1 MTRSPL
7 TEHVLNQSSG
17 SPQPTGSLPKAK
29 GGLTGTKVFAI
40 VAALFA
46 LLLVYAVYQLHQA
59 DVAMKAQLEQVSNQ
73 LAVTSQR
80 LDESD
85 SQIAQLTAELRVSTE
100 RLGLTQ
106 SELDRTR
113 MIAARIRQEQQQR
126 VQELTQQLD
135 RKAEA
140 EQLAALQQQ
149 TTSSLGALSG
159 DVSTT
164 RQEVASVSQNVTET
178 RQEVS
183 ELKLKLSEHGTLI
196 ARNADELSYLRRKGE
211 RDYFEF
217 DLRKGAYQQVS
228 DLRLKLNKADINKQR
243 CDLEFIADD
252 RKVKKDKVNAN
263 EPIQVLVAG
272 LRTPYEIVINQVQ
285 KDRVVGYVS
294 APKDRGQAPG
304 SPVK

>member
-1 MTRSPL
+1 
-7 TEHVLNQSSG
+7 
-17 SPQPTGSLPKAK
+17 
-29 GGLTGTKVFAI
+29 LTGTKIFAV

-46 LLLVYAVYQLHQA
+46 LLLVYAIYQLHQA
-59 DVAMKAQLEQVSNQ
+59 DVALQAQLEQANKQ
-73 LAVTSQR
+73 LAVASQR

-113 MIAARIRQEQQQR
+113 MIAARIREEQQQR
-126 VQELTQQLD
+126 VQELTHQLE

-149 TTSSLGALSG
+149 TASSLGTLTG
-159 DVSTT
+159 DVSAA
-164 RQEVASVSQNVTET
+164 RQEVASVNKNVTET

-196 ARNADELSYLRRKGE
+196 ARNVEELAYLRRKGE

-228 DLRLKLNKADINKQR
+228 DLRLKLNKADLKKQR

-272 LRTPYEIVINQVQ
+272 LRTPYEIVVNQVQ

-304 SPVK
+304 SLVK